1 MNPEL
6 MNVID
11 SSIREVRNAGE
22 KPHHIFPHPARSV
35 FERSGY
41 RFTQRKR
48 VKNKRRSPAFDS
60 IKAGT
65 ALRGE
70 IGHHGIEEGKAILR
84 DAQAAIGADHDR
96 TFVTEDCDSPRIKRA
111 AR

>member
-1 MNPEL
+1 M
-6 MNVID
+6 
-11 SSIREVRNAGE
+11 
-22 KPHHIFPHPARSV
+22 PAKNRTTLFLIPLCSV

-41 RFTQRKR
+41 RFAQRKR
-48 VKNKRRSPAFDS
+48 VKQTPKPGFDS

-84 DAQAAIGADHDR
+84 DAQAAIGADRDR